1 MKFYVA
7 IASALAAKN
16 HCVER
21 RLDVLTDEWS
31 EYIDALVKAHA
42 PSGAGFDNGTHLN
55 VDKTQIGGNKPQR
68 LVFDV
73 SFHHMSEHGYYTHW
87 THHEVWV
94 YPWFDGFSVRVT
106 GRDDNFVKDLIAD
119 TFSHL
124 GNVEVMSM
132 HEWRVP
138 HAQRSEVQS

>member
-7 IASALAAKN
+7 IASAIAARN
-16 HCVER
+16 HCEER
-21 RLDVLTDEWS
+21 RLLELAREWDD
-31 EYIDALVKAHA
+31 YIDALVEAHA
-42 PSGAGFDNGTHLN
+42 PNGAGFDNGTYLN

-73 SFHHMSEHGYYTHW
+73 SFRHMSEHGYYTHR

-94 YPWFDGFSVRVT
+94 YPWFDGFTVRIT
-106 GRDDNFVKDLIAD
+106 GRDNNFIKDLIAD
-119 TFSHL
+119 TFSSL

-132 HEWRVP
+132 HGWR
-138 HAQRSEVQS
+138 AQRSEVQS